1 MKKLG
6 GYFCFKKTRI
16 DGKTK
21 GKMFGGF
28 REIAYLCGYNALC
41 VADMTEKKTS
51 GNAWFLKKMLKAR
64 IQN

>member
-21 GKMFGGF
+21 GKMFGSF
-28 REIAYLCGYNALC
+28 KNNVYFCMQQCKDIIRMSCG
-41 VADMTEKKTS
+41 KKRPLNQQT
-51 GNAWFLKKMLKAR
+51 KT
-64 IQN
+64 

>member
-28 REIAYLCGYNALC
+28 REIAYLCGEYDESVYYILITNNFH
-41 VADMTEKKTS
+41 EKT
-51 GNAWFLKKMLKAR
+51 AIR
-64 IQN
+64 

>member
-21 GKMFGGF
+21 GKMFGVLGKF
-28 REIAYLCGYNALC
+28 
-41 VADMTEKKTS
+41 T
-51 GNAWFLKKMLKAR
+51 
-64 IQN
+64 

>member
-28 REIAYLCGYNALC
+28 RKYQYLCIR
-41 VADMTEKKTS
+41 
-51 GNAWFLKKMLKAR
+51 WF
-64 IQN
+64 

>member
-21 GKMFGGF
+21 GEHLEVSRKMRTF
-28 REIAYLCGYNALC
+28 ACNN
-41 VADMTEKKTS
+41 VKTLS
-51 GNAWFLKKMLKAR
+51 A
-64 IQN
+64 